1 MSETTHIHPKDLIE
15 LLKRAER
22 IGAYK
27 TLNWLSFEF
36 TDGMTVKD
44 IVDTVYSAIGGLGE
58 ELWDDFK
65 REHFITLSIRGQ
77 IEKRQKQKVKV
88 TAK

>member
-1 MSETTHIHPKDLIE
+1 MSETTNINPEDL
-15 LLKRAER
+15 LNMLKHAER
-22 IGAYK
+22 LGAYK

-44 IVDTVYSAIGGLGE
+44 IVDTVHSALGGIGE
-58 ELWDDFK
+58 ELWNDFK
-65 REHFITLSIRGQ
+65 KEHFITLSILGQ
-77 IEKRQKQKVKV
+77 VLKREKQKV